1 MSTSDFSLRRVRPEP
16 LERVSEARLAERDG
30 LEDAPLGDLT
40 VVDPP
45 AEILG
50 TLSRIVEHLN
60 LKLTAQSRVLVTIG
74 TAEGEGVSTIARWLA
89 ASLAVEPAAKVL
101 YMDTG
106 DKAAPAGRHG
116 AGASSDPISAAIRRT
131 TVRGLLMMHV
141 RNALTEVTPTRIS
154 GLLDVL
160 RQRFSHIVVDAEP
173 PTASPLSLSLA
184 SHGDGVLLVIAANAT
199 DREQVAATA
208 DLLRRN
214 GATIVG
220 AVLNKIRMR

>member
-1 MSTSDFSLRRVRPEP
+1 P
-16 LERVSEARLAERDG
+16 LERVSEARLAERDE

-74 TAEGEGVSTIARWLA
+74 TTEGEGVSTIARWLA

-101 YMDTG
+101 YRDTGAPPAFNAPDG
-106 DKAAPAGRHG
+106 DKAAPSGRHS
-116 AGASSDPISAAIRRT
+116 AGASSDPVSAAIRRT
-131 TVRGLLMMHV
+131 TVRGLYVMHV
-141 RNALTEVTPTRIS
+141 RNALGPSGAQITPARIG

-160 RQRFSHIVVDAEP
+160 RQRFSYIVVDAEP

-208 DLLRRN
+208 NLLRRN

-220 AVLNKIRMR
+220 AVLNKSRMR